1 MRTFLLLT
9 LALMLPL
16 PLLSHSQLTPRQTPP
31 TFSSHEI
38 HPDHTV
44 TFRCKDTTAAE
55 VKLVLEGTLHPVP
68 MHRTADGIWTLTS
81 APLPP
86 ELYTYSFQVDG
97 KNHADPDNPRSAA
110 DFNSVSSVLQLNP
123 LLTASTL
130 LTEPGSSW
138 V

>member
-16 PLLSHSQLTPRQTPP
+16 LSPSQPTPRQIQT
-31 TFSSHEI
+31 TFNSHEI

-44 TFRCKDTTAAE
+44 TFRYKDTAADE
-55 VKLVLEGTLHPVP
+55 VKLVLEGTLHPAP
-68 MHRTADGIWTLTS
+68 MHRSPDGIWTLTS
-81 APLPP
+81 APLSP

-110 DFNSVSSVLQLNP
+110 DFNSVHSVLHAL
-123 LLTASTL
+123 
-130 LTEPGSSW
+130 
-138 V
+138 